1 MANINTKFNN
11 QTNFQQDMTRG
22 KKKKK
27 KKTIT
32 ISF

>member
-27 KKTIT
+27 KTIT